1 MTVGPAGRL
10 SLLEGGEWQR
20 DGYER
25 WCGGATTIVVKASTL
40 LGCDGSLTMWD
51 GYSLCSHLGVCVR
64 CRVVLLFFL
73 CRVSAAV
80 VVKLVL

>member
-1 MTVGPAGRL
+1 MTVGPVGRL

-20 DGYER
+20 DGHER

-40 LGCDGSLTMWD
+40 LDCDSSLTIWD
-51 GYSLCSHLGVCVR
+51 GYSLCSHLGDLCSLS
-64 CRVVLLFFL
+64 CCAVVIF
-73 CRVSAAV
+73 VSVV

>member
-25 WCGGATTIVVKASTL
+25 WCGGATTIMVKSSTL
-40 LGCDGSLTMWD
+40 LGCDGSLTIWD
-51 GYSLCSHLGVCVR
+51 GYSLCSHLGGLCSLS
-64 CRVVLLFFL
+64 CCAVVFL
-73 CRVSAAV
+73 CRVSAAF

>member
-1 MTVGPAGRL
+1 VTVGPAGRL

-40 LGCDGSLTMWD
+40 LGCDGSLTIWD

-64 CRVVLLFFL
+64 CRVVLLFF
-73 CRVSAAV
+73 VS
-80 VVKLVL
+80 